1 MKKTITNGS
10 EIASG
15 TITNAQIGLASSAV
29 GNLIVMELLA

>member
-1 MKKTITNGS
+1 MKTTIINGS

-15 TITNAQIGLASSAV
+15 TASAV